1 LLLAEFAA
9 QFPTEAAELEIF
21 ERQDQSGLHSAACQ
35 IAMHSPRTR
44 RASPGA
50 ASLGRNA
57 SVPMRSRTSKAKQAP
72 RYRKPLA
79 MSQGKVLH
87 FGGVASPLRR
97 QRQPKKQH
105 LRHNRPPA
113 PKKPANQTS
122 GASWRSKKD
131 LGLSGQCL

>member
-1 LLLAEFAA
+1 MSFLVEHVLMAPEGARLILAYSLLRLMLDERDPQNGCTPNEHYNRLACATCLLLAEFAA

-79 MSQGKVLH
+79 MSQG
-87 FGGVASPLRR
+87 
-97 QRQPKKQH
+97 
-105 LRHNRPPA
+105 
-113 PKKPANQTS
+113 
-122 GASWRSKKD
+122 
-131 LGLSGQCL
+131 